1 YQRSS
6 EPPPGMS
13 VNEESAAAPT
23 FAVAALK
30 PLSPEQLAWSVM
42 RGLSIVASARQQ
54 AEQGLDGNDPRM
66 RAILQTDAKRR
77 SLRVSLIEEAAHDQ
91 LQGGVAPFVSQF
103 AAAAGQPQD
112 AAEPTVHQALF
123 LSNGQPLASWLS
135 TSGSNLLARLGA
147 IPDSA
152 AVAEELYLSLYS

>member
-1 YQRSS
+1 
-6 EPPPGMS
+6 
-13 VNEESAAAPT
+13 
-23 FAVAALK
+23 AV
-30 PLSPEQLAWSVM
+30 
-42 RGLSIVASARQQ
+42 
-54 AEQGLDGNDPRM
+54 
-66 RAILQTDAKRR
+66 
-77 SLRVSLIEEAAHDQ
+77 HDQ

-152 AVAEELYLSLYS
+152 AVAEELYLSLYSRRPTEAERALVARYLTERGKERLPALQELAWALLASTEFRFNH